1 MNLTKLMTVQSHVIN
16 NHFVAQIKQGVG
28 PQPNASTPA
37 SRIWDFLRMNP
48 PTFHGTKG
56 DKDPQSLIDEIFK
69 VVDAMGVTSRKRA
82 ELAVYQLKD
91 VAQVSF
97 EQWSTE
103 RPVE

>member
-48 PTFHGTKG
+48 PTFHGTMV
-56 DKDPQSLIDEIFK
+56 DE
-69 VVDAMGVTSRKRA
+69 DT
-82 ELAVYQLKD
+82 
-91 VAQVSF
+91 
-97 EQWSTE
+97 
-103 RPVE
+103 